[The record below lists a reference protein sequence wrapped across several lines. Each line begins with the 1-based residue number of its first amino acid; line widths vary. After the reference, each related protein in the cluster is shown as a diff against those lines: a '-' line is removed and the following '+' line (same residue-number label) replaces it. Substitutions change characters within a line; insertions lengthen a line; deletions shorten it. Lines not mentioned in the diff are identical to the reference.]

1 MTNKKAIKKLMSIG
15 YSRNGA
21 REIVS
26 YGNAH
31 GMTNF
36 EIASSSYRI
45 AKILNM
51 DFSPLK
57 ISI

>member
-1 MTNKKAIKKLMSIG
+1 MGIG

-45 AKILNM
+45 AKLLNM